1 MVMELY
7 AFQMD
12 NITEDNLSQTN
23 QMEKGYSVT

>member
-12 NITEDNLSQTN
+12 NITEDNSSQTN